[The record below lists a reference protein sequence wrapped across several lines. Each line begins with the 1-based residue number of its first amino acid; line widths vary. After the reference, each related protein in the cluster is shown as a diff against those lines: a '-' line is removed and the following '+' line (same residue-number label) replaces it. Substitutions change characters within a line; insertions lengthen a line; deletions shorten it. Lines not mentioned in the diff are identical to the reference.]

1 MSTLRYLIRLTR
13 YQPRYFVMLG
23 ARAIS
28 IGLIPQGIALTSRAI
43 FDNIT
48 SEQAATIG
56 FWSLAAI
63 LLSFSVIRSVMIFG
77 NIILSV
83 RVEFTFAT
91 LLRKNVFDHILDQ
104 PGNNALPE
112 STGEAVT
119 RFREDVDYV
128 NKYLQR
134 IGFAFPLLVFGVI
147 ALYIMIGID
156 TVITFYVFL
165 PLAIIMVTVSAA
177 SRWLRRFRLDNRE
190 ATGDVTSLLGEMFGS
205 VEAIKV
211 ANAESRMVTEF
222 KRLNSRRKT
231 FTIRD
236 TLLTQSL
243 NSVFQN
249 TVTIGTGLILLIA
262 ASAMRDGSFT
272 IGDFALFVS
281 YLYMVGW
288 LNSEIGGVLAEYRQ
302 TGVSFDRLRGLIPS
316 APAGRLVQHQ
326 QAYLAGDFPNVPF
339 TAKTEGHR
347 LNLVEAEG
355 LSYRYGDNGRGI
367 EDISL
372 HVPRGSLTVITGR
385 IGSGKTTLLRALLGL
400 LPKDSGVVRWNG
412 ESVDDLATFFVPP
425 RSAYTSQ
432 VPRLFSEPLR
442 DNILMGLPEER
453 TDLNAALNAA
463 VMERD
468 IEELSEGLETVVGA
482 RGVKLSGGQIR
493 RSAAA
498 RMFIRDAELMVFDD
512 LSSGLDVD
520 TEQRLWDRLFER
532 PNATALVVSH
542 RRAALR
548 RADHVIVLKDGRV
561 DSEGTLTELL
571 ESSHE
576 MRRLWEGEVEAPI
589 RSGNPPTH

>member
-1 MSTLRYLIRLTR
+1 MSTFRFLVRLTR
-13 YQPRYFVMLG
+13 YQPRYFVMLA
-23 ARAIS
+23 ARSLS

-48 SEQAATIG
+48 SEQAATVG

-63 LLSFSVIRSVMIFG
+63 LLALAVTRSLMIFG

-147 ALYIMIGID
+147 ALYIMLGIN

-165 PLAIIMVTVSAA
+165 PLAVIMVTVSAA

-211 ANAESRMVTEF
+211 ANAEGRMITEF

-231 FTIRD
+231 YTIRD

-262 ASAMRDGSFT
+262 ASAMRDGSFS

-316 APAGRLVQHQ
+316 AAPGRLVQHQ
-326 QAYLAGDFPNVPF
+326 RAYLAGDLPDVPF
-339 TAKTEGHR
+339 SHQDGR
-347 LNLVEAEG
+347 PPP
-355 LSYRYGDNGRGI
+355 RPRRGRGPHLPLRRQWTGNR
-367 EDISL
+367 EHLPPRPARLPHRRDRTNRLRQNHLAPRPAWPSAQRFRRGQVERRAGRRPCDVLRAPSLGL
-372 HVPRGSLTVITGR
+372 HVPGASSL
-385 IGSGKTTLLRALLGL
+385 
-400 LPKDSGVVRWNG
+400 
-412 ESVDDLATFFVPP
+412 
-425 RSAYTSQ
+425 Q
-432 VPRLFSEPLR
+432 
-442 DNILMGLPEER
+442 R
-453 TDLNAALNAA
+453 TA
-463 VMERD
+463 
-468 IEELSEGLETVVGA
+468 
-482 RGVKLSGGQIR
+482 
-493 RSAAA
+493 
-498 RMFIRDAELMVFDD
+498 
-512 LSSGLDVD
+512 
-520 TEQRLWDRLFER
+520 QR
-532 PNATALVVSH
+532 
-542 RRAALR
+542 
-548 RADHVIVLKDGRV
+548 
-561 DSEGTLTELL
+561 
-571 ESSHE
+571 
-576 MRRLWEGEVEAPI
+576 
-589 RSGNPPTH
+589 

>member
-63 LLSFSVIRSVMIFG
+63 LLSFAVIRSIMIFG

-147 ALYIMIGID
+147 ALFIMIGID

-262 ASAMRDGSFT
+262 ASSMRDGSFT

-326 QAYLAGDFPNVPF
+326 QAYLAGAYPDVPF
-339 TAKTEGHR
+339 TAKTDGHR
-347 LNLVEAEG
+347 LDLVEAEG

-372 HVPRGSLTVITGR
+372 RVPRGSLTVITGR

-400 LPKDSGVVRWNG
+400 LPRDSGVVRWNG

-442 DNILMGLPEER
+442 DNILLGLPQDKI
-453 TDLNAALNAA
+453 DLNAALNAA
-463 VMERD
+463 VMEQDVR
-468 IEELSEGLETVVGA
+468 ELTDGLDTVVGA
-482 RGVKLSGGQIR
+482 RGVKLSGGQLR

-498 RMFIRDAELMVFDD
+498 RMFVRDPELLVFDD

-520 TEQRLWDRLFER
+520 TEQQLWDRLFSRSE
-532 PNATALVVSH
+532 ATALVVSH

-561 DSEGTLTELL
+561 EAEGTLADLL
-571 ESSHE
+571 NTSDE
-576 MRRLWEGEVEAPI
+576 MRRLWAGEVEAAA
-589 RSGNPPTH
+589 T

>member
-63 LLSFSVIRSVMIFG
+63 LLSFSVIRSIMIFG

-104 PGNNALPE
+104 PGNYALPE

-326 QAYLAGDFPNVPF
+326 QAYLAGDFPDVPF

-372 HVPRGSLTVITGR
+372 HVPRGSLTVVTGR

-400 LPKDSGVVRWNG
+400 LPRDSGVVRWNG

-520 TEQRLWDRLFER
+520 TEQQLWDRLFER
-532 PNATALVVSH
+532 PDATALVVSH

-576 MRRLWEGEVEAPI
+576 MRRLWEGEVEAGVV
-589 RSGNPPTH
+589 SD

>member
-1 MSTLRYLIRLTR
+1 
-13 YQPRYFVMLG
+13 MLG

-63 LLSFSVIRSVMIFG
+63 LLSFAVIRSVMIFG

-165 PLAIIMVTVSAA
+165 PLAIIMVTVSAV
-177 SRWLRRFRLDNRE
+177 SRLRRFRPTKE

-339 TAKTEGHR
+339 TAKTKAI
-347 LNLVEAEG
+347 V
-355 LSYRYGDNGRGI
+355 SI
-367 EDISL
+367 
-372 HVPRGSLTVITGR
+372 
-385 IGSGKTTLLRALLGL
+385 LLK
-400 LPKDSGVVRWNG
+400 PKG
-412 ESVDDLATFFVPP
+412 
-425 RSAYTSQ
+425 
-432 VPRLFSEPLR
+432 
-442 DNILMGLPEER
+442 
-453 TDLNAALNAA
+453 
-463 VMERD
+463 
-468 IEELSEGLETVVGA
+468 
-482 RGVKLSGGQIR
+482 
-493 RSAAA
+493 
-498 RMFIRDAELMVFDD
+498 
-512 LSSGLDVD
+512 
-520 TEQRLWDRLFER
+520 
-532 PNATALVVSH
+532 
-542 RRAALR
+542 
-548 RADHVIVLKDGRV
+548 
-561 DSEGTLTELL
+561 
-571 ESSHE
+571 
-576 MRRLWEGEVEAPI
+576 
-589 RSGNPPTH
+589 